1 MNVLQGLRLVP
12 MDEAALSRLRH
23 ASAVSVGAVEPHD
36 AETEAT
42 AMMYVFALDLCVWI
56 GAAALVFIVGAVG
69 AAAFCG
75 HQLCTCRKQCP
86 KLHARVMA
94 TLAFLCRGTN
104 GENEDDEH
112 DWNGGSAAVTTAASS
127 RLGRAGGVAFDAG
140 QIGEREEYTPCQR
153 AVPLAV
159 WLGAALL
166 LVGAASAGAAFTATL
181 VEATQ
186 FGSLEAHCMAGEIEA
201 WSAALGGALDNAT
214 AESRDAL
221 RDASDILD
229 ALLLD
234 STVGFRELATENGD
248 GAAALAAAQGRH
260 AAELGAL
267 APADGTLIADSAAIA
282 LNIAALR
289 ARSEALVQ
297 NVSALLGGAGALHRS
312 TPPSSADLTRNAS
325 GGALLLGLG
334 ETASF
339 AWGVDGEGAR
349 RGRQS
354 ARLVRAFAAA
364 VHFAANG
371 SASAENRR
379 DRGGGAGAASASLPD
394 ALDAARGAVGE
405 IAAIVASLRA
415 ATLPIVA
422 TDAASMLR
430 LIGAFFSVAG
440 VAVLVC
446 AALPLLAPLPAAATL
461 WWCTRRTALKGLVAS
476 RREASIFGARAD
488 GLARAEHALRGF
500 CRRLCAAPPAVRRAS
515 VTCSVFALH
524 GSAVLA
530 GIVAIVALGIS
541 TLLAPTVLLWSD
553 ACAVLRDVERDI
565 SPYVGV
571 VPFDESL
578 RLNATSEL
586 STYAA
591 GDAAYAAGATWT
603 ADTAS
608 ATASA
613 TDPVRGDGAG
623 VYSVDAADAT
633 LRKRRAVAALQ
644 QCTARPGVR
653 QNGAFVAALGAETP
667 IARIVAAYNAGAA
680 LLRASDDYSAA
691 AVGPP
696 TSGEDAVRDTA
707 VGRQRF
713 AAPVAAAIAVAP
725 LALEVVS
732 PRAVALNESAADAG
746 SAARALSAW
755 AGDWIVSILT
765 REGVAITP

>member
-1 MNVLQGLRLVP
+1 MQIETQRRGAGPRSVALLLLCGAFFAPCAAAQRLSAAAGAAVTWSNSGDWVCPTAAPASRTGVEEWPLVNVLQGLRLVP

-267 APADGTLIADSAAIA
+267 APADG
-282 LNIAALR
+282 
-289 ARSEALVQ
+289 
-297 NVSALLGGAGALHRS
+297 
-312 TPPSSADLTRNAS
+312 P
-325 GGALLLGLG
+325 
-334 ETASF
+334 
-339 AWGVDGEGAR
+339 
-349 RGRQS
+349 
-354 ARLVRAFAAA
+354 
-364 VHFAANG
+364 
-371 SASAENRR
+371 
-379 DRGGGAGAASASLPD
+379 
-394 ALDAARGAVGE
+394 
-405 IAAIVASLRA
+405 
-415 ATLPIVA
+415 
-422 TDAASMLR
+422 
-430 LIGAFFSVAG
+430 
-440 VAVLVC
+440 
-446 AALPLLAPLPAAATL
+446 
-461 WWCTRRTALKGLVAS
+461 
-476 RREASIFGARAD
+476 
-488 GLARAEHALRGF
+488 
-500 CRRLCAAPPAVRRAS
+500 AAPPAPAIDT
-515 VTCSVFALH
+515 TCTTP
-524 GSAVLA
+524 
-530 GIVAIVALGIS
+530 LG
-541 TLLAPTVLLWSD
+541 
-553 ACAVLRDVERDI
+553 
-565 SPYVGV
+565 
-571 VPFDESL
+571 
-578 RLNATSEL
+578 N
-586 STYAA
+586 
-591 GDAAYAAGATWT
+591 
-603 ADTAS
+603 
-608 ATASA
+608 
-613 TDPVRGDGAG
+613 
-623 VYSVDAADAT
+623 
-633 LRKRRAVAALQ
+633 
-644 QCTARPGVR
+644 
-653 QNGAFVAALGAETP
+653 
-667 IARIVAAYNAGAA
+667 
-680 LLRASDDYSAA
+680 
-691 AVGPP
+691 
-696 TSGEDAVRDTA
+696 
-707 VGRQRF
+707 
-713 AAPVAAAIAVAP
+713 
-725 LALEVVS
+725 
-732 PRAVALNESAADAG
+732 
-746 SAARALSAW
+746 ALSALPN
-755 AGDWIVSILT
+755 ARCCPASTASCCSEARSHSSGGIDPNRLSRRSST
-765 REGVAITP
+765 CSAAS